1 VSIDISNQKK
11 GTLKVV
17 SETGVTFPLL
27 LDNKS
32 VGRKLYKVR
41 GTPTTFIINGEGQ
54 TVFKHV
60 GYNKGMEEV
69 FSKEIES
76 LLGGPA

>member
-1 VSIDISNQKK
+1 MDEK
-11 GTLKVV
+11 
-17 SETGVTFPLL
+17 GVTFPVL

-41 GTPTTFIINGEGQ
+41 GTPTTFIINGEGL

-60 GYNKGMEEV
+60 GHYEGIEDILSREV
-69 FSKEIES
+69 QS

>member
-1 VSIDISNQKK
+1 VLD
-11 GTLKVV
+11 
-17 SETGVTFPLL
+17 ETGVTFPVL

-32 VGRKLYKVR
+32 VGGKLYKIR
-41 GTPTTFIINGEGQ
+41 GTPTTFVINGEGM

-60 GYNKGMEEV
+60 GYYKGLEDIL
-69 FSKEIES
+69 SKEVQS

>member
-1 VSIDISNQKK
+1 VEEK
-11 GTLKVV
+11 
-17 SETGVTFPLL
+17 GVTFPVL

-32 VGRKLYKVR
+32 VGRKLYKVK
-41 GTPTTFIINGEGQ
+41 GTPTTFIINADGL

-60 GYNKGMEEV
+60 GHYEGIEV
-69 FSKEIES
+69 ILSKEVQS